1 MKGLTKLLL
10 TTAAALFGVG
20 LVLALAGWLMG
31 GQTSMVV
38 NVGGRNVNVGVTGVR
53 LSNWSGEG
61 KKVADGGDLEPFT
74 ALDVDVDLGD
84 VYLIPSDHYGVEL
97 SWQGEDY
104 ALHYSNKNG
113 KLKIWSTSSI
123 RLGVDLGFGYGAE
136 VRVYFPEGAE
146 LETVTVK
153 TALGSA
159 ELEGLRTGRLDVE
172 ADLGSVAVTD
182 AVVGESTM
190 NLDLGDLELKRVTAR
205 TLDLTLSLG
214 ALTGNEVSTTES
226 LTIKND
232 MGSVELAGAF
242 EGRTKIVDD
251 MGRVKLNVAGAEADY
266 GYDLQ
271 TSMGSVTINGKNAGE
286 KTDRRGGMHTI
297 EVDNSMGNIEIKFE
311 R

>member
-20 LVLALAGWLMG
+20 VVLALAGWLMG

-38 NVGGRNVNVGVTGVR
+38 TVGGRDVNVGLTGVR
-53 LSNWSGEG
+53 LSNWSGERNR
-61 KKVADGGDLEPFT
+61 VADGGDLEPFT

-84 VYLIPSDHYGVEL
+84 VYFIPSNHYGVEL

-113 KLKIWSTSSI
+113 KLKVWSTSSV

-146 LETVTVK
+146 FESVTVK
-153 TALGSA
+153 TSLGSA
-159 ELEGLRTGRLDVE
+159 ELEGLRAGRLDLE

-190 NLDLGDLELKRVTAR
+190 NLSLGDLELKRITAR

-214 ALTGNEVSTTES
+214 ALVGDEVSTSES
-226 LTIKND
+226 LTVEND
-232 MGSVELAGAF
+232 MGSVVLAGAF
-242 EGRTKIVDD
+242 EGHTKIVDD
-251 MGRVKLNVAGAEADY
+251 MGSVELTVAGAEADY
-266 GYDLQ
+266 GYDLR
-271 TSMGSVTINGKNAGE
+271 TSMGNVTINGKDAGDE
-286 KTDRRGGMHTI
+286 ADHRGGTHTI
-297 EVDNSMGNIEIKFE
+297 EVENSMGDIEIKFE
-311 R
+311 K